1 MYQRNAPVQKSN
13 SRLRY
18 AREMRARKILAYSA
32 IYFLWGGSFLAIRE
46 VVAVT
51 PPFFSAA
58 FRFFLAGLV
67 LILFTAFTGAGAV
80 SRRQLGH
87 LAVLGFLMFG
97 CEYACL
103 FWAEQRISSGI
114 ASVVSATIPVWI
126 FAGEAFLLRTQR
138 ATAASL
144 AGIGLGFLGVVVL
157 AWQSLRSGIA
167 GSAAGIIVALLGTF
181 AWSGG
186 TLLSRRLHLPASRAA
201 SAGWQMAIGGLLLCL
216 LSIFAEEPRHL
227 PAAFAAW
234 SPHVVASMCYLILAA
249 SILTFT
255 AYVWLLGHEPTTR
268 VASYAYVNP
277 VVALLLGAV
286 FAGEHLTFLQLL
298 GSILVLA
305 GVFATLTGKAIPK
318 PVS

>member
-1 MYQRNAPVQKSN
+1 
-13 SRLRY
+13 
-18 AREMRARKILAYSA
+18 MRARKILAYSA

-58 FRFFLAGLV
+58 FRFFLAGLI
-67 LILFTAFTGAGAV
+67 LIVFTAFAGAGAIT
-80 SRRQLGH
+80 RRQLGN
-87 LAVLGFLMFG
+87 LAILGFLMFG

-138 ATAASL
+138 ASVASL
-144 AGIGLGFLGVVVL
+144 AGIGLGFLGVIVL
-157 AWQSLRSGIA
+157 AWQSLNSGIA
-167 GSAAGIIVALLGTF
+167 GSSAGVIVALLGTF

-186 TLLSRRLHLPASRAA
+186 TLLSRKLYLPTSRAA
-201 SAGWQMAIGGLLLCL
+201 SAGWQMAIGGLLLGL
-216 LSIFAEEPRHL
+216 LSILLREPRHL
-227 PAAFAAW
+227 LTAFAAW
-234 SPHVVASMCYLILAA
+234 SPHVIASMCYLILAA

-268 VASYAYVNP
+268 VASYAYINP
-277 VVALLLGAV
+277 VVALVLGAV
-286 FAGEHLTFLQLL
+286 VAGEHLTFLQLL
-298 GSILVLA
+298 GSVLVLA
-305 GVFATLTGKAIPK
+305 GVFATLTGKAVSK
-318 PVS
+318 PVP

>member
-1 MYQRNAPVQKSN
+1 MYQRGAPVQKSN
-13 SRLRY
+13 PWLRY
-18 AREMRARKILAYSA
+18 AREMRTRKILAYSA

-58 FRFFLAGLV
+58 FRFFLAGLI
-67 LILFTAFTGAGAV
+67 LILFTVFAGVGAIT
-80 SRRQLGH
+80 RRQLGH
-87 LAVLGFLMFG
+87 LAILGFLMFG

-103 FWAEQRISSGI
+103 FWAEQHISSGI

-126 FAGEAFLLRTQR
+126 FAGEVFLLRTQR
-138 ATAASL
+138 ASAASL

-167 GSAAGIIVALLGTF
+167 GSAAGVIVALLGTF
-181 AWSGG
+181 AWSSG

-216 LSIFAEEPRHL
+216 LSILAGEPRYL
-227 PAAFAAW
+227 PTAFAAW
-234 SPHVVASMCYLILAA
+234 SPHVIASMGYLILAA
-249 SILTFT
+249 SILAFT

-277 VVALLLGAV
+277 VVALVLGAV

-298 GSILVLA
+298 GSVLVLA
-305 GVFATLTGKAIPK
+305 GVFAALTGKGIPK
-318 PVS
+318 PGS

>member
-1 MYQRNAPVQKSN
+1 
-13 SRLRY
+13 
-18 AREMRARKILAYSA
+18 MRARRILAYSA

-58 FRFFLAGLV
+58 FRFFLAGIVLV
-67 LILFTAFTGAGAV
+67 LFTIFSGSGAIT
-80 SRRQLGH
+80 RRQFANAALLG
-87 LAVLGFLMFG
+87 LVMFVG
-97 CEYACL
+97 DYACL
-103 FWAEQRISSGI
+103 FWAEKRISSGI

-126 FAGEAFLLRTQR
+126 FTGEAVLFRTQR

-144 AGIGLGFLGVVVL
+144 AGVALGFIDVVVL
-157 AWQSLRSGIA
+157 AWQSLHSGIS
-167 GSAAGIIVALLGTF
+167 GSAAGVMVALLGTF
-181 AWSGG
+181 AWSSG

-201 SAGWQMAIGGLLLCL
+201 SAGWQMAIGGVLLLL
-216 LSIFAEEPRHL
+216 LSILAGEPRHL

-234 SPHVVASMCYLILAA
+234 SPHVMASMSYLILAA

-277 VVALLLGAV
+277 VIALVLGAV
-286 FAGEHLTFLQLL
+286 FGGEHLTSLQLL
-298 GSILVLA
+298 GSVLVLA
-305 GVFATLTGKAIPK
+305 GVFATLTGKAVPK
-318 PVS
+318 PAG